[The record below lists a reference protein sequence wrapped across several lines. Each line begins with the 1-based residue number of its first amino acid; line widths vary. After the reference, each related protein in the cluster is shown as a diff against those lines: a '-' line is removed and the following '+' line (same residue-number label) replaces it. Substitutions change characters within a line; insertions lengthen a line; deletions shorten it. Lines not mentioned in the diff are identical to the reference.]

1 MFVNFFIHRPV
12 FATVCALLIILAGA
26 VCIPN
31 LPVAMYPTLSPP
43 TVMVATNYVGA
54 NADTVEKAVTIPIE
68 EAINGV
74 EGMRYISSSSTNSG
88 VSTVT
93 TTFNTGYDLDI
104 AAVDVQNRVAS
115 VQGRLPAAV
124 NATGIT
130 ISKTNYNFVFGAGFF
145 SRDGR
150 YSSEFISN
158 YLDVYVKDA
167 LKRVPGVGD
176 VMIFGERKYAMRI
189 WLDPVRMAARGLTAT
204 DVVNALVEQNVEIP
218 AGQLGQ
224 PPADAKQAF
233 QVPVRVVGRLTSPAE
248 FDNIIVKNSANGLV
262 QLKDIGH
269 SQVGA
274 EDYSSSLEYSGHAG
288 LGIGVQQ
295 LSNANSLDVDRKAKA
310 ALLELSKSFPPGLEY
325 AVAFDSTTVVGD
337 SIREVMVTLAEAI
350 SIVIIVIFL
359 FLLDWRATIIPAV
372 TIPVSLIGTFAFIK
386 LFGFSINSLTLFGIT
401 LATGL
406 VVDDAIVVI
415 ENVQRHIAMEHS
427 DPHEATSNAMG
438 EVTSAVIAT
447 SLVLIAVFVPVSFF
461 PGTTGILYR
470 QFSLTIAFAIAISA
484 FNALT
489 LSPALSALFLRGEE
503 DRPHQL
509 DFLHIRPVSRAFAG
523 FVHGADAAVS
533 WLGRTYAKSIH
544 VALQLRYLLLLVFFA
559 GLGATAWIYL
569 HVPTGFIPQEDQ
581 GYLMVIIQAPPGSSL
596 AYTTALGERA
606 EGIVAQNPDIA
617 GAFSMMGFSL
627 AGSSSNA
634 GMMFL
639 ATRPSDQR
647 RGKGHSAA
655 DIVADLSPKLQ
666 SLMFAPN
673 GGLVAMFQPPAVQGV
688 GSFGGFQFMLQD
700 QGKNTLSDLDATA
713 HKIVSQSRASKD
725 LTGLLTTFSAN
736 DPQVLVTIDREK
748 AKTMNIPLSQ
758 ITTALSVF
766 MGSEY
771 INDFDFNSRT
781 YRVFVQAD
789 QPFRMTAKDLHNF
802 YVRSDSGQ
810 MVPLDNLTTVVESS
824 GPPVISHYN
833 LFRAV
838 EIDGS
843 AAPGYSSGQAIES
856 MQKLATGAMMPGMT
870 FQWTGLTLDELESSG
885 KAIIIFG
892 LGLLVVYLTLS
903 AQYESFALPFII
915 LLAVPMAVLGA
926 LGLVALRGMANDVYC
941 QIGLVMLIGL
951 SAKNAILIV
960 EFAEQLRKKGRSI
973 AEAAIEAAE
982 LRLRPILM
990 TSFAFILGVLPLVF
1004 ATGAGALGRRSV
1016 GTTIVGGMLLSTVLN
1031 LFFIPVLYVILSRL
1045 LRRGDKHDDL
1055 ANEAPVVA

>member
-1 MFVNFFIHRPV
+1 M
-12 FATVCALLIILAGA
+12 CALLIILSGA

-31 LPVAMYPTLSPP
+31 LPIAMYPTLAPP
-43 TVMVATNYVGA
+43 QVVVTSNYVGA
-54 NADTVEKAVTIPIE
+54 NADTVEKAVTIPLE
-68 EAINGV
+68 ESINGV

-88 VSTVT
+88 TSEIT
-93 TTFNTGYDLDI
+93 TTFKTGYDLDI

-115 VQGRLPAAV
+115 AQGRLPAAV
-124 NATGIT
+124 NSTGVSIT
-130 ISKTNYNFVFGAGFF
+130 KSYSNFVFGAGFF
-145 SRDGR
+145 AKDGR
-150 YSSEFISN
+150 YSPEFISN

-176 VMIFGERKYAMRI
+176 VMIFGERKYAMRV
-189 WLDPVRMAARGLTAT
+189 WLDPVRLAARGLTAT
-204 DVVNALVEQNVEIP
+204 DVVNALVEQNVEVP

-224 PPADAKQAF
+224 PPSDSKQAF

-248 FDNIIVKNSANGLV
+248 FDNIIVKNSSNGLV
-262 QLKDIGH
+262 LLKDVGH
-269 SQVGA
+269 SVVGA
-274 EDYSSSLEYSGHAG
+274 EDYSSSLKYSGRDAM
-288 LGIGVQQ
+288 GIGVEQ
-295 LSNANSLDVDRKAKA
+295 LSNANALEVDRQAKA
-310 ALLELSKSFPPGLEY
+310 ALQELSKSFPPGLEY
-325 AVAFDSTTVVGD
+325 AIAFDSTTVVGD
-337 SIREVMVTLAEAI
+337 SIREVLVTLAEAI
-350 SIVIIVIFL
+350 LIVIGVIFL

-386 LFGFSINSLTLFGIT
+386 IFGFSINSLTLFGIT

-427 DPHEATSNAMG
+427 DPHQATSRAMG

-509 DFLHIRPVSRAFAG
+509 DFLHIRPVSRAFAT
-523 FVHGADAAVS
+523 FIHGADKTITWMAS
-533 WLGRTYAKSIH
+533 TYAKSIH

-559 GLGATAWIYL
+559 GLGATIWVYQ

-581 GYLMVIIQAPPGSSL
+581 SFLMVIVQAPPGSSL
-596 AYTTALGERA
+596 AYTTALADRA
-606 EGIVAQNPDIA
+606 EAIVGQNPDIA
-617 GAFSMMGFSL
+617 GAFSVMGFSL
-627 AGSSSNA
+627 SGAASNE
-634 GMMFL
+634 GMMFVS
-639 ATRPSDQR
+639 TTPSDKR

-673 GGLVAMFQPPAVQGV
+673 GGMVAIFQPPAVQGV
-688 GSFGGFQFMLQD
+688 GSYGGFQFMLQD
-700 QGKNTLSDLDATA
+700 KGINTLSDLDRVA
-713 HKIVSQSRASKD
+713 HQIVSASRAQKD
-725 LTGLLTTFSAN
+725 LTGVITTFSAN
-736 DPQVLVTIDREK
+736 DPQMLVTIDREK
-748 AKTMNIPLSQ
+748 AKTMGIPLSQ
-758 ITTALSVF
+758 ITSTLSVF

-771 INDFDFNSRT
+771 INDFDYNNRT

-789 QPFRMTAKDLHNF
+789 QPFRMNSRDLHNY

-810 MVPLDNLTTVVESS
+810 MVPLDNLTTVVESA
-824 GPPVISHYN
+824 GPPVITHYN

-843 AAPGYSSGQAIES
+843 PAPGYSSGQGLAS
-856 MQKLATGAMMPGMT
+856 MEDVAGKSMMPGMT
-870 FQWTGLTLDELESSG
+870 YQWTGLTLDEIESSG
-885 KAIIIFG
+885 KAVLIFG
-892 LGLLVVYLTLS
+892 LGILVIYLTLS
-903 AQYESFALPFII
+903 ALYESFALPFII

-926 LGLVALRGMANDVYC
+926 LGLVALRGMSNDVYC

-951 SAKNAILIV
+951 AAKNSILIV
-960 EFAEQLRKKGRSI
+960 EFAEQLRHKGRSI

-990 TSFAFILGVLPLVF
+990 TSFAFILGILPLVF

-1031 LFFIPVLYVILSRL
+1031 LFFIPVLYVIVSRL
-1045 LRRGDKHDDL
+1045 LRRGDL
-1055 ANEAPVVA
+1055 SAEAPAEA

>member
-1 MFVNFFIHRPV
+1 LFVDFFIHRPV
-12 FATVCALLIILAGA
+12 FATVCALMIILAGS
-26 VCIPN
+26 VCIPT
-31 LPVAMYPTLSPP
+31 LPIAMYPTLTPP
-43 TVMVATNYVGA
+43 TVMVSTNYVGA
-54 NADTVEKAVTIPIE
+54 NADTVEKAVTIPLE
-68 EAINGV
+68 ESINGV

-88 VSTVT
+88 TSTVT
-93 TTFNTGYDLDI
+93 TTFNTGYDLNI

-115 VQGRLPAAV
+115 VQGRLPSAV
-124 NATGIT
+124 NATGISIT
-130 ISKTNYNFVFGAGFF
+130 KANNNFVFAAGFF
-145 SRDGR
+145 TRDGR

-167 LKRVPGVGD
+167 IKRVPGVGD
-176 VMIFGERKYAMRI
+176 VMIFGERKYAMRV
-189 WLDPVRMAARGLTAT
+189 WLDPVRMAARDLTAS
-204 DVVNALVEQNVEIP
+204 DVVNALQEQNVEIP

-224 PPADAKQAF
+224 PPSDAKQAF
-233 QVPVRVVGRLTSPAE
+233 QVPVRVVGRLASPAE
-248 FDNIIVKNSANGLV
+248 FEKIIVKNSSNGLV
-262 QLKDIGH
+262 LLKDVGRAE
-269 SQVGA
+269 VGA
-274 EDYSSSLEYSGHAG
+274 EDYSSTLKYSGHDAM
-288 LGIGVQQ
+288 GIGVQL
-295 LSNANSLDVDRKAKA
+295 LSNANALEVDRAGKA
-310 ALLELSKSFPPGLEY
+310 ALKQLSTSFPPGLEY
-325 AVAFDSTTVVGD
+325 AIAFDSTTIVGD
-337 SIREVMVTLAEAI
+337 SIREVLVTLAEAI
-350 SIVIIVIFL
+350 IIVIVVIFL

-427 DPHEATSNAMG
+427 DPHEATSRAMG

-503 DRPHQL
+503 DRPKQL
-509 DFLHIRPVSRAFAG
+509 DFLHIQPVSRVFAA
-523 FVHGADAAVS
+523 FVHGADASVS
-533 WLGRTYAKSIH
+533 WLGRTYGKSIH

-559 GLGATAWIYL
+559 GLGATYWVYN

-581 GYLMVIIQAPPGSSL
+581 GYLLVIVQAPPGSSL
-596 AYTTALGERA
+596 TYTTALADRA
-606 EGIVAQNPDIA
+606 EGIIA
-617 GAFSMMGFSL
+617 SNSDVNGMFSVMGFSFSGG
-627 AGSSSNA
+627 ASNA
-634 GMMFL
+634 GLMFVSTL
-639 ATRPSDQR
+639 PSDQR
-647 RGKGHSAA
+647 RGKGHGAA

-673 GGLVAMFQPPAVQGV
+673 GGLVAIFQPPAVQGV
-688 GSFGGFQFMLQD
+688 GSFGGFQFELQD
-700 QGKNTLSDLDATA
+700 QGSNTLSDLDRVA
-713 HKIVSQSRASKD
+713 HQIVGASRASKD

-736 DPQVLVTIDREK
+736 DPQMLVTIDREK
-748 AKTMNIPLSQ
+748 AKALNIPLSQ

-771 INDFDFNSRT
+771 INDFDYNNRT
-781 YRVFVQAD
+781 YRVYVQAD
-789 QPFRMTAKDLHNF
+789 QPFRMTARDLHNF
-802 YVRSDSGQ
+802 YVRSDSAK
-810 MVPLDNLTTVVESS
+810 MVPLDNLSTVVNSA

-833 LFRAV
+833 LFRSV

-843 AAPGYSSGQAIES
+843 AAPGFSSGEGIAAME
-856 MQKLATGAMMPGMT
+856 KLAKQNLMPGMT

-926 LGLVALRGMANDVYC
+926 LGLMSLRGLANDVYC

-951 SAKNAILIV
+951 SAKNSILIV
-960 EFAEQLRKKGRSI
+960 EFAEHDRLPKPQLK
-973 AEAAIEAAE
+973 
-982 LRLRPILM
+982 
-990 TSFAFILGVLPLVF
+990 PLNC
-1004 ATGAGALGRRSV
+1004 ACGPS
-1016 GTTIVGGMLLSTVLN
+1016 
-1031 LFFIPVLYVILSRL
+1031 
-1045 LRRGDKHDDL
+1045 
-1055 ANEAPVVA
+1055 

>member
-1 MFVNFFIHRPV
+1 LFVDFFIRRPV

-31 LPVAMYPTLSPP
+31 LPIAMYPTLTPP
-43 TVMVATNYVGA
+43 QVVVTAIYVGA
-54 NADTVEKAVTIPIE
+54 NSDTVEKAVTIPLE

-74 EGMRYISSSSTNSG
+74 EGMRYINSSSTNSG
-88 VSTVT
+88 ISTIT
-93 TTFNTGYDLDI
+93 ATFKTGYDLDI

-115 VQGRLPAAV
+115 VTGRLPAAV
-124 NATGIT
+124 NATGVTIT
-130 ISKTNYNFVFGAGFF
+130 KANFNFVFGAGFYTE
-145 SRDGR
+145 DGR
-150 YSSEFISN
+150 YSPEFISN

-176 VMIFGERKYAMRI
+176 VMIFGERKYAMRV
-189 WLDPVRMAARGLTAT
+189 WLNPERLAARSLTAT

-224 PPADAKQAF
+224 PPSDPKQAF
-233 QVPVRVVGRLTSPAE
+233 QLPVRVVGRLTSPAE
-248 FDNIIVKNSANGLV
+248 FDNIIVKNSPNGLV
-262 QLKDIGH
+262 LLKDVGH
-269 SQVGA
+269 SEVGA
-274 EDYSSSLEYSGHAG
+274 EDYSTSLKFSGHSG
-288 LGIGVQQ
+288 MGIGVEQ
-295 LSNANSLDVDRKAKA
+295 LSNANALDVDRQAKA
-310 ALLELSKSFPPGLEY
+310 MLAELSKHFPPGLKY
-325 AVAFDSTTVVGD
+325 AIAFDSTTVVGD
-337 SIREVMVTLAEAI
+337 SIREVMVTLAEAVV
-350 SIVIIVIFL
+350 IVIVVIFL

-372 TIPVSLIGTFAFIK
+372 TIPVSLIGTFAFVK
-386 LFGFSINSLTLFGIT
+386 VFGFSINSLTLFGIT

-427 DPHEATSNAMG
+427 DPHEATSHAMG

-489 LSPALSALFLRGEE
+489 LSPALSAMLLRGEE
-503 DRPHQL
+503 ARPNQL
-509 DFLHIRPVSRAFAG
+509 DFLHIPPLSRAFAA
-523 FVHGADAAVS
+523 FIHGADAAIS
-533 WLGRTYAKSIH
+533 WLGRSYGKTIH

-559 GLGATAWIYL
+559 GLGATVWIYQR
-569 HVPTGFIPQEDQ
+569 VPTGFIPQEDQ
-581 GYLMVIIQAPPGSSL
+581 GYLFVIVQAPPGSSL
-596 AYTTALGERA
+596 AYTGALADRA
-606 EGIVAQNPDIA
+606 EAIMASNPDIIGSFA
-617 GAFSMMGFSL
+617 IMGFGFSGGAANQGL
-627 AGSSSNA
+627 
-634 GMMFL
+634 MFVS
-639 ATRPSDQR
+639 TKPSDQR

-655 DIVADLSPKLQ
+655 DIVADLSPKLG
-666 SLMFAPN
+666 SLLFAPN
-673 GGLVAMFQPPAVQGV
+673 GGLVAMFEPPAVQGI
-688 GSFGGFQFMLQD
+688 GSFGGFQFELQD
-700 QGKNTLSDLDATA
+700 SGGNTISDLDRIA
-713 HKIVSQSRASKD
+713 HQIVNTSHTSKD
-725 LTGLLTTFSAN
+725 LTGLITTFSAN
-736 DPQVLVTIDREK
+736 DPQELVTIDRQK
-748 AKTMNIPLSQ
+748 AKAMNVSLSQ
-758 ITTALSVF
+758 ITTTLGVF

-771 INDFDFNSRT
+771 INDFDYNNRT

-789 QPFRMTAKDLHNF
+789 QPFRMTAKDLHSY

-810 MVPLDNLTTVVESS
+810 MIPLDNLTVDSDSS
-824 GPPVISHYN
+824 GPPVITHYN
-833 LFRAV
+833 LFRSV

-843 AAPGYSSGQAIES
+843 AAPGFSSGEGIIA
-856 MQKLATGAMMPGMT
+856 MQNLADKSMMPGMKYE
-870 FQWTGLTLDELESSG
+870 WTGLTLDEIESGG
-885 KAIIIFG
+885 KSLIIFG
-892 LGLLVVYLTLS
+892 LGILVVYLTLS
-903 AQYESFALPFII
+903 ALYESFALPFII

-926 LGLVALRGMANDVYC
+926 LGLVSLRGLVNDVYC

-951 SAKNAILIV
+951 SAKNSILIV
-960 EFAEQLRKKGRSI
+960 EFAEQLRRKGRSI

-1031 LFFIPVLYVILSRL
+1031 LIFIPVLYVILSRL
-1045 LRRGDKHDDL
+1045 LGRGDK
-1055 ANEAPVVA
+1055 ASEASVVA